1 MKISIII
8 PCYNVGP
15 YLSRCVESVLAQTYS
30 DFEVILIDDG
40 SQDDTGLICKNF
52 SEQDPRVRYFFQENS
67 GVSVARN
74 LGIAKAMG
82 EFVMFVDGDD
92 FIEPNYIERFY
103 LEKGKGKWVICGFTN
118 VISDQIIKNAYYSEL
133 LKLFPCRKLQKRD
146 YLKILEYYS
155 LSSPC
160 ARIYEKNIIIDNCL
174 FFQENLSYQEDLVFN
189 LNYLSY
195 VEQVILLDYY
205 GYYYVQNKNSSTNR
219 WHQNF
224 NQLHFLFKKITQLII
239 DENDKL
245 IIQKFLLNTILRKIS
260 NIYHPYSPKKYID
273 KSTELKEMFE
283 SDYFKFG
290 LDYYNKSFMNIVL
303 KHLFRLKSP
312 FLFYLYFNLRNKEF
326 WKL

>member
-15 YLSRCVESVLAQTYS
+15 YLSRCVESVLAQSYS

-40 SQDDTGLICKNF
+40 STDTTLEKCKEYAKKDYRIRVF
-52 SEQDPRVRYFFQENS
+52 SHKNK
-67 GVSVARN
+67 GVSFARN
-74 LGIAKAMG
+74 RGIKEAKG
-82 EFVMFVDGDD
+82 EFIMFVDGDD
-92 FIEPNYIERFY
+92 YIEANYIERFY
-103 LEKGKGKWVICGFTN
+103 FEKGKGKWVICGFVN
-118 VISDQIIKNAYYSEL
+118 VISNQTIKNTYYSEL
-133 LKLFPCRKLQKRD
+133 LKLFPNQKVKKRD

-160 ARIYEKNIIIDNCL
+160 ARIYEKDIIIDNGL

-205 GYYYVQNKNSSTNR
+205 GYYYVQNQNSSTNK

-224 NQLHFLFKKITQLII
+224 DQIHFLFKKMVPLII
-239 DENDKL
+239 DEDDKL

-260 NIYHPYSPKKYID
+260 NIYHSCSPKKYID
-273 KSTELKEMFE
+273 KSQELKDMFE

-290 LDYYNKSFMNIVL
+290 LDYYNKSFMNFVL
-303 KHLFRLKSP
+303 KYLFRLKSP
-312 FLFYLYFNLRNKEF
+312 FLFYLYFNLRKNEF